1 MSATTD
7 RTQRPLL
14 SKSKKLNSLHSK
26 SSPTLNFDESHSLVS
41 LLPLSKQHVTNSLV
55 VVQNGIPYCKFTI
68 DLRAL
73 KGEKLIQEI
82 RKLVS
87 SLFPNFASS
96 HSLKHEFKLD
106 RVSGAMTNAVY
117 FVTIGSKRMLL
128 RVYGIGCEQ
137 ILDRDKELDWLS
149 RLSRLNIGPSLLGT
163 FDNGRFEEYLEST
176 TLTWHDLRDPFIS
189 AQIAS
194 RLNQLHSIVD
204 AFPPAENES
213 LEVWQN
219 IDKWYHSLESE
230 ILSTLKKNPVWAKM
244 IEQRLDLSQ
253 LHKDIETC
261 KSILNTL
268 STPTVFA
275 HNDTQYGNILKIEN
289 TDELVVIDFEYS
301 GYNPRGYDI
310 ANHFCEWM
318 YDYHSSEPAKMNH
331 KSYPTHKEQVRFLT
345 AYDKHHVTELL
356 QEVELWKMACH
367 LFWGLW
373 GLVQASQSEIDFD
386 YFGYSLERLSVFKQ
400 ELDAK
405 TTQYTA
411 LCPKAIAW
419 FFNLVFSVVGQC
431 TRLWWFNEQQIKDIS
446 DIMKMRLPNYE
457 YINLDSGCSD
467 DLHDVKLIDYG
478 SACIEHEMPL
488 NYHIQTAFYRSPEVI
503 LRIPYDCSIDMW
515 SFGCFVAEMFIGK
528 PLFPSG
534 NEAFL
539 LYMMIATLKSL
550 PPDSMLKK
558 GIKST
563 AFFHLKGTQS
573 DVTRLREKFTH
584 DFQSLDERVM
594 GCESEETNEDRICLL
609 DFLKKIL
616 VYEPDKRYTPQQ
628 ALNHPFITSSQPH
641 STSHIHSSLSIS
653 PTTEESSEIK
663 TPPIKILP
671 STKPLKSI
679 LKKKE
684 SMDLKGLV
692 LPPQPQLEN
701 TLDSTIAFLYQP
713 RPLIQPDPS
722 LLQKNYSHP
731 TLMMYPSY
739 YPQYQPNQSSR
750 HFSP

>member
-1 MSATTD
+1 M
-7 RTQRPLL
+7 
-14 SKSKKLNSLHSK
+14 
-26 SSPTLNFDESHSLVS
+26 
-41 LLPLSKQHVTNSLV
+41 
-55 VVQNGIPYCKFTI
+55 Y
-68 DLRAL
+68 
-73 KGEKLIQEI
+73 
-82 RKLVS
+82 
-87 SLFPNFASS
+87 
-96 HSLKHEFKLD
+96 
-106 RVSGAMTNAVY
+106 AVH
-117 FVTIGSKRMLL
+117 FR
-128 RVYGIGCEQ
+128 
-137 ILDRDKELDWLS
+137 
-149 RLSRLNIGPSLLGT
+149 
-163 FDNGRFEEYLEST
+163 
-176 TLTWHDLRDPFIS
+176 
-189 AQIAS
+189 
-194 RLNQLHSIVD
+194 
-204 AFPPAENES
+204 EN
-213 LEVWQN
+213 
-219 IDKWYHSLESE
+219 
-230 ILSTLKKNPVWAKM
+230 
-244 IEQRLDLSQ
+244 
-253 LHKDIETC
+253 
-261 KSILNTL
+261 
-268 STPTVFA
+268 
-275 HNDTQYGNILKIEN
+275 
-289 TDELVVIDFEYS
+289 
-301 GYNPRGYDI
+301 
-310 ANHFCEWM
+310 
-318 YDYHSSEPAKMNH
+318 
-331 KSYPTHKEQVRFLT
+331 
-345 AYDKHHVTELL
+345 
-356 QEVELWKMACH
+356 
-367 LFWGLW
+367 
-373 GLVQASQSEIDFD
+373 
-386 YFGYSLERLSVFKQ
+386 
-400 ELDAK
+400 
-405 TTQYTA
+405 
-411 LCPKAIAW
+411 
-419 FFNLVFSVVGQC
+419 
-431 TRLWWFNEQQIKDIS
+431 
-446 DIMKMRLPNYE
+446 
-457 YINLDSGCSD
+457 SD

>member
-1 MSATTD
+1 MHIIKKRNPKFRHELINIPK
-7 RTQRPLL
+7 RTLTNPREP
-14 SKSKKLNSLHSK
+14 SKNNGFDNINDDYILRVKEIISSSKEKYEILELMGQG
-26 SSPTLNFDESHSLVS
+26 TFG
-41 LLPLSKQHVTNSLV
+41 Q
-55 VVQNGIPYCKFTI
+55 VVQCRELSTNQYVAIKIIKRHSAFT
-68 DLRAL
+68 AQ
-73 KGEKLIQEI
+73 GEKEI
-82 RKLVS
+82 
-87 SLFPNFASS
+87 
-96 HSLKHEFKLD
+96 
-106 RVSGAMTNAVY
+106 
-117 FVTIGSKRMLL
+117 
-128 RVYGIGCEQ
+128 
-137 ILDRDKELDWLS
+137 
-149 RLSRLNIGPSLLGT
+149 
-163 FDNGRFEEYLEST
+163 
-176 TLTWHDLRDPFIS
+176 
-189 AQIAS
+189 
-194 RLNQLHSIVD
+194 
-204 AFPPAENES
+204 
-213 LEVWQN
+213 
-219 IDKWYHSLESE
+219 
-230 ILSTLKKNPVWAKM
+230 
-244 IEQRLDLSQ
+244 
-253 LHKDIETC
+253 
-261 KSILNTL
+261 
-268 STPTVFA
+268 
-275 HNDTQYGNILKIEN
+275 NILKMLN
-289 TDELVVIDFEYS
+289 QALNDDMN
-301 GYNPRGYDI
+301 GYLQLRD
-310 ANHFCEWM
+310 HFVFREHICI
-318 YDYHSSEPAKMNH
+318 
-331 KSYPTHKEQVRFLT
+331 VF
-345 AYDKHHVTELL
+345 ELL
-356 QEVELWKMACH
+356 SVSLH
-367 LFWGLW
+367 RVLR
-373 GLVQASQSEIDFD
+373 QSPQ
-386 YFGYSLERLSVFKQ
+386 LS
-400 ELDAK
+400 
-405 TTQYTA
+405 
-411 LCPKAIAW
+411 
-419 FFNLVFSVVGQC
+419 
-431 TRLWWFNEQQIKDIS
+431 IS
-446 DIMKMRLPNYE
+446 DIKPIAFRLLKT
-457 YINLDSGCSD
+457 LDLLKSLHIVHTDLKPDNILLKSSD

-684 SMDLKGLV
+684 SMDLKDLV